1 VGGVQVPSSV
11 GSPQVQSHGGQL
23 APGAQ
28 SGQAQAHPPPPE
40 PLESLLCW
48 QTPERHGSPISQGMP
63 IAYQTHALSVSAVQV
78 VSWVWVLHRS
88 VEVPASTIPAPP
100 PVQLQGGHVSPTIH
114 GGQSQTLVVGLSSP
128 PLPPLATAPD
138 PTQSQLQDGQ
148 LSPSAHAGHA
158 QPQVPLSM
166 QLPSVGSLQ
175 VQSHGGQLEPGMQD
189 AHAHVQVPPPLPPPE
204 QSHSMG
210 GQVVPAGQYAGLTH
224 AQPLPSGVRAWQ

>member
-1 VGGVQVPSSV
+1 
-11 GSPQVQSHGGQL
+11 
-23 APGAQ
+23 
-28 SGQAQAHPPPPE
+28 
-40 PLESLLCW
+40 
-48 QTPERHGSPISQGMP
+48 MP
-63 IAYQTHALSVSAVQV
+63 IAYQTHTLSVSAVQV
-78 VSWVWVLHRS
+78 VASVWLLHAS
-88 VEVPASTIPAPP
+88 VEVPASTVPVPP

-114 GGQSQTLVVGLSSP
+114 SGQLQTLVVGLSSP

-148 LSPSAHAGHA
+148 LSPGAHAGHA

-166 QLPSVGSLQ
+166 QPPSVGSVQ
-175 VQSHGGQLEPGMQD
+175 VQSHGGQIEPGSQD

-210 GQVVPAGQYAGLTH
+210 GQVVPSGQYAGLTH